1 MYFGLSIVFVFNTRV
16 PTQKTLICNI
26 ASLVEASPRTIDVNA
41 DPQCNPMTCKEPGR
55 KTNRHTHSTHDQ
67 NTGLFSKKKIK
78 EVFQQLTLTRIIWGP
93 FVQKRKELILQTMYS
108 MVQSYHA
115 LLDICCPLIPRYN
128 SPGCPVLWGEQFLE
142 A

>member
-78 EVFQQLTLTRIIWGP
+78 EVFQQLTLNRVIWDP
-93 FVQKRKELILQTMYS
+93 FVQKKDKRGLNTTEYVQYSYVSTIL
-108 MVQSYHA
+108 
-115 LLDICCPLIPRYN
+115 
-128 SPGCPVLWGEQFLE
+128 
-142 A
+142 